1 MLFQSFPLVLEQSSS
16 VGEEG
21 LVHNTICGVLL
32 W

>member
-1 MLFQSFPLVLEQSSS
+1 MLFQSFLFVLEQSSS